1 MYELNPDFKPC
12 EVSSKLI
19 MNKVE
24 TAASREEV
32 EDMAFNLVDDS
43 KARNIKQSVVD
54 KSGDVCRKLFE
65 LQNKCV
71 DIYKDPYL
79 LYKFQMLEQNINT
92 SSCKVILSEFKKD
105 RIVKSE
111 WTSNEKNYVFVL
123 KSSKEKLKLLT
134 EIMKLDDI
142 MGEEYVYVDFKEN
155 RIKGKGKNLKTLG
168 LSVYHVILKKVV
180 WLVRMDCEKEDKE
193 TVLLF
198 LKGIDE
204 MLKQYSDQKIKEFR
218 PASGW
223 MMDEGGG
230 LHSALETKY
239 GAIYCQDKVVTCQL
253 HLNMCRNRHTSS
265 VFIGNDDKEQKIVEL
280 RKKINDMV
288 HSTTVNQYNSQY
300 NEVKR
305 FITENN
311 KSSLLKWLQWW
322 DKRRNHV
329 MDAYRDVSAPN
340 TNLAEVSHASTA
352 HCGGSNLNLIQ
363 TAVFDISDCFKYAQA
378 VKGYFSGVVKAGSGP
393 SYQRKQMILEQR
405 ADNRA
410 ESLLH
415 ELDGQFKGG
424 KAPQLPKN
432 STFMAEPSASHRAD
446 KSSDKDKRPIG
457 KTRTNNSKEF
467 NLRIEKARA
476 MGDYRCIEV
485 NIHSPMQATVSLVS
499 PLF

>member
-1 MYELNPDFKPC
+1 
-12 EVSSKLI
+12 
-19 MNKVE
+19 
-24 TAASREEV
+24 
-32 EDMAFNLVDDS
+32 
-43 KARNIKQSVVD
+43 
-54 KSGDVCRKLFE
+54 
-65 LQNKCV
+65 
-71 DIYKDPYL
+71 
-79 LYKFQMLEQNINT
+79 
-92 SSCKVILSEFKKD
+92 
-105 RIVKSE
+105 
-111 WTSNEKNYVFVL
+111 
-123 KSSKEKLKLLT
+123 
-134 EIMKLDDI
+134 
-142 MGEEYVYVDFKEN
+142 
-155 RIKGKGKNLKTLG
+155 
-168 LSVYHVILKKVV
+168 
-180 WLVRMDCEKEDKE
+180 
-193 TVLLF
+193 
-198 LKGIDE
+198 
-204 MLKQYSDQKIKEFR
+204 
-218 PASGW
+218 

-239 GAIYCQDKVVTCQL
+239 EAIYCQDKVVTCQL

-311 KSSLLKWLQWW
+311 KSSLLKWLQCW

-340 TNLAEVSHASTA
+340 TNLAEVSHASTT

-363 TAVFDISDCFKYAQA
+363 TAVFDISDCFKYAQS
-378 VKGYFSGVVKAGSGP
+378 VKGYFSGVVKGGSGP

-432 STFMAEPSASHRAD
+432 STFMAEPSASDRED

-499 PLF
+499 PEGETYSVYFDQKATCSCPFSKLQSTEKLRKVACKHRLFILICLDPCELAYLHGIISKCYGCDKKYTDINRKTPFDVIIKHLEVRPRFNKDKKEWYISANKEKSNAYYHLQTDCVQTVHPNFKAGDIIITNELRQTLSEEHRHYLTNLGIEL